1 MDDDILI
8 ADKTIPE
15 LSVRVGQWLEAD
27 DLITIAGGTDRSCE
41 LASIRADVENDV
53 DAVFQQASY
62 DLMWLVISSPTH
74 PQADQAQKLVYR
86 LPD

>member
-53 DAVFQQASY
+53 EDRRIA
-62 DLMWLVISSPTH
+62 
-74 PQADQAQKLVYR
+74 R
-86 LPD
+86 LGGQEQEGQ